1 MIYVPSQYTFL
12 NENTSLIFFDSDFII
27 PISLESKKC
36 DLNIHAIMRASHC
49 KLCIEYLPMYIWKK
63 FFEFM
68 MEIFFFFVLNLNYC
82 EIQISCCWSY
92 SEIIIIEIFP
102 FNLKKKKNLATSSFN
117 YVAIYFSIYSL
128 HYFETVCSKDP

>member
-1 MIYVPSQYTFL
+1 MIYLVSTFFWMKIQLYFFRIRLYHSYFAWIKEMWPEYSCNYARVTLQVMYRVPTYVHL
-12 NENTSLIFFDSDFII
+12 KEILWIYDG
-27 PISLESKKC
+27 
-36 DLNIHAIMRASHC
+36 
-49 KLCIEYLPMYIWKK
+49 
-63 FFEFM
+63 
-68 MEIFFFFVLNLNYC
+68 IFFFRFEFKLLWNSDFMLL
-82 EIQISCCWSY
+82 SY

>member
-1 MIYVPSQYTFL
+1 MIYLVSTLFWMKIQLYFFRIRLYHSYFAWIKEMWPEYSCNYARVTLQVMYRVPTYVHL
-12 NENTSLIFFDSDFII
+12 KEILWIYDG
-27 PISLESKKC
+27 
-36 DLNIHAIMRASHC
+36 
-49 KLCIEYLPMYIWKK
+49 
-63 FFEFM
+63 
-68 MEIFFFFVLNLNYC
+68 IFFFRFEFKLLWNSDFMLL
-82 EIQISCCWSY
+82 SY